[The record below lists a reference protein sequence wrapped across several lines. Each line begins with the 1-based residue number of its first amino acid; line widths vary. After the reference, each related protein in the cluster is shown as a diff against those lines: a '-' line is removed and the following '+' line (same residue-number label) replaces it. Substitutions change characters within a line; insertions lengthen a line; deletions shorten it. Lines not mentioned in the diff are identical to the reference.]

1 MATIDFISEKRWFMG
16 KGESIH
22 QISELDSAE
31 IAGVQLQIL
40 KVEFENGTRDL
51 YATLNDESKT
61 GALLA
66 EGFGSFAA
74 IQAYKARN
82 GFFKFQR
89 FAELDR
95 ASLATATPLG
105 AEQSNSAFFVKG
117 KSFFKMF
124 RRLQPGIHPEQE
136 ILSQLNATHFD
147 GVPQLLG
154 FIEYQDNA
162 ASYAIGI
169 LENHI
174 ENAISAWDLFSDA
187 QNTDFDFFAETA
199 LKLGRT
205 SARMHKALKDLS
217 GTAPQAE
224 EIPYAKLAALLKAN
238 GKEDLVARVEKLKL
252 QTQEEIPGL
261 ARDDKQKASAS
272 RCTEDPRFLV
282 PQRIH
287 GDYHLGQLLY
297 KDGKFTVLDF
307 EGEPTR
313 TLDYRRRLRSPA
325 ADIAGMLRSFAY
337 AAAVRKAN
345 AARDCHA
352 PLQGARN
359 DDRKNFEQITA
370 EAFLKGYSEES
381 GFSVEFLKKEAQ
393 PFIWGKAIYEACYE
407 LEYRPDWFWIPEAAL
422 KNGL

>member
-1 MATIDFISEKRWFMG
+1 MG

-174 ENAISAWDLFSDA
+174 ENAISAWDLFSNA

-238 GKEDLVARVEKLKL
+238 GKEDLLSIIEKKQSLFATEKRTDTKL
-252 QTQEEIPGL
+252 L
-261 ARDDKQKASAS
+261 A
-272 RCTEDPRFLV
+272 

-313 TLDYRRRLRSPA
+313 TLEYRRRLRSPA
-325 ADIAGMLRSFAY
+325 ADIAGMMRSFAY
-337 AAAVRKAN
+337 AAAVRKAG
-345 AARDCHA
+345 D
-352 PLQGARN
+352 
-359 DDRKNFEQITA
+359 NFEQVTT

-422 KNGL
+422 KSGL

>member
-1 MATIDFISEKRWFMG
+1 MFFDTITNKRWFMG
-16 KGESIH
+16 KGQAIR
-22 QISELDSAE
+22 QVSEMDSAE

-40 KVEFENGTRDL
+40 KVEFENGTSDL
-51 YATLNDESKT
+51 YATMSDESKA

-66 EGFGSFAA
+66 EGFGSVAA
-74 IQAYKARN
+74 TQAYKARN

-105 AEQSNSAFFVKG
+105 AEQSNSAFYVKG

-124 RRLQPGIHPEQE
+124 RRLQAGIHPEQE

-154 FIEYQDNA
+154 FIEYQDYT

-174 ENAISAWDLFSDA
+174 EGATNAWDLMVRTPSEKTQSGS
-187 QNTDFDFFAETA
+187 QNFFADAA
-199 LKLGRT
+199 LELGRT
-205 SARMHKALKDLS
+205 TAQMHKALKDLD
-217 GTAPQAE
+217 GTAPRAE
-224 EIPYAKLAALLKAN
+224 EVPFDKLIGLLKAN
-238 GKEDLVARVEKLKL
+238 GKDDLVPIIQKKQFLFQQKK
-252 QTQEEIPGL
+252 EIPERV
-261 ARDDKQKASAS
+261 RDDKHDTSA
-272 RCTEDPRFLV
+272 LK

-297 KDGKFTVLDF
+297 KDGKFIVLDF

-313 TLDYRRRLRSPA
+313 TLEYRRRFRSPA

-337 AAAVRKAN
+337 ASAVRQNN
-345 AARDCHA
+345 ATEKCR
-352 PLQGARN
+352 GG
-359 DDRKNFEQITA
+359 KEFEQFTA
-370 EAFLKGYSEES
+370 EAFLQGYSRES
-381 GFSVEFLKKEAQ
+381 GISVAQLKEEAS
-393 PFIWGKAIYEACYE
+393 PYVLGKAIYEACYE

-422 KNGL
+422 KSGL

>member
-1 MATIDFISEKRWFMG
+1 MATIDSISEKRWFMG

-74 IQAYKARN
+74 IQAFKARN

-174 ENAISAWDLFSDA
+174 ENAVGAWDLFSDA

-205 SARMHKALKDLS
+205 SARMHRALKDLS
-217 GTAPQAE
+217 GTPVQPE

-238 GKEDLVARVEKLKL
+238 GKEDLLSIIEKKQSLFATEKRTDTKL
-252 QTQEEIPGL
+252 L
-261 ARDDKQKASAS
+261 A
-272 RCTEDPRFLV
+272 

-287 GDYHLGQLLY
+287 GDYHLEQLLY

-422 KNGL
+422 KSGL

>member
-1 MATIDFISEKRWFMG
+1 MLSDISTKRWFMG
-16 KGESIH
+16 KGQAIR
-22 QISELDSAE
+22 QISEMDSAE

-40 KVEFENGTRDL
+40 KVEFENGTCDL
-51 YATLNDESKT
+51 YATMNDESKA

-66 EGFGSFAA
+66 EGFGSVAA

-124 RRLQPGIHPEQE
+124 RRLQAGIHPEQE

-154 FIEYQDNA
+154 FIEYQDYT

-174 ENAISAWDLFSDA
+174 EGATNAWDLMVRTPSEKTQSGC
-187 QNTDFDFFAETA
+187 QNFFADAA
-199 LKLGRT
+199 LELGRT
-205 SARMHKALKDLS
+205 TAQMHKALKDLD
-217 GTAPQAE
+217 GTPVQPE
-224 EIPYAKLAALLKAN
+224 EVPFDKLMALLQAN
-238 GKEDLVARVEKLKL
+238 GKQDLVARVETIAKSATDIDSIAPVGHSRVTDTSK
-252 QTQEEIPGL
+252 IL
-261 ARDDKQKASAS
+261 A
-272 RCTEDPRFLV
+272 

-297 KDGKFTVLDF
+297 KDGKFIVLDF

-313 TLDYRRRLRSPA
+313 TLEYRRRLRSPA

-337 AAAVRKAN
+337 ASAVRQNN
-345 AARDCHA
+345 ATEKCRDSV
-352 PLQGARN
+352 
-359 DDRKNFEQITA
+359 DFEHLSA

-381 GFSVEFLKKEAQ
+381 GITVQQLKEEAS
-393 PFIWGKAIYEACYE
+393 PYVLGKAIYEACYE

-422 KNGL
+422 KSGL

>member
-1 MATIDFISEKRWFMG
+1 MIFDTITNKRWFMG
-16 KGESIH
+16 KGQAIR
-22 QISELDSAE
+22 QISEMDSAE

-40 KVEFENGTRDL
+40 KVEFENGTCDL
-51 YATLNDESKT
+51 YATMNDESKA

-66 EGFGSFAA
+66 EGFGSIAA

-105 AEQSNSAFFVKG
+105 AEQSNSAFYVKG

-124 RRLQPGIHPEQE
+124 RRLQAGIHPEQE

-154 FIEYQDNA
+154 FIEYQDYT

-174 ENAISAWDLFSDA
+174 EDATSAWDLMVRTPSEKTQSGC
-187 QNTDFDFFAETA
+187 QNFFADAA
-199 LKLGRT
+199 LELGRT
-205 SARMHKALKDLS
+205 TAQMHKALKDLD
-217 GTAPQAE
+217 GTPVQPE
-224 EIPYAKLAALLKAN
+224 EVPFDKLMALLQAN
-238 GKEDLVARVEKLKL
+238 GKQDLVARVETIAK
-252 QTQEEIPGL
+252 
-261 ARDDKQKASAS
+261 SATDIDSIAPVGRS
-272 RCTEDPRFLV
+272 RMTDTAKVLV

-297 KDGKFTVLDF
+297 KDGKFIVLDF

-313 TLDYRRRLRSPA
+313 TLEYRRRLRSPA

-337 AAAVRKAN
+337 ASAVRQNN
-345 AARDCHA
+345 ATEKCR
-352 PLQGARN
+352 GG
-359 DDRKNFEQITA
+359 KEFEQFTA
-370 EAFLKGYSEES
+370 EAFLQGYSRES
-381 GFSVEFLKKEAQ
+381 GISVAQLKEEAS
-393 PFIWGKAIYEACYE
+393 PYVLGKAIYEACYE

-422 KNGL
+422 KSGL

>member
-1 MATIDFISEKRWFMG
+1 MFFDTITNKRWFMG
-16 KGESIH
+16 KGQAIR
-22 QISELDSAE
+22 QVSEMDSAE

-40 KVEFENGTRDL
+40 KVEFENGTSDL
-51 YATLNDESKT
+51 YATMSDESKA

-124 RRLQPGIHPEQE
+124 RRLQAGIHPEQE

-154 FIEYQDNA
+154 FIEYQDYT

-174 ENAISAWDLFSDA
+174 EDATSAWDLMVRTPSEKTQSGC
-187 QNTDFDFFAETA
+187 QNFFADAA
-199 LKLGRT
+199 LELGRT
-205 SARMHKALKDLS
+205 TAQMHKALKDLD
-217 GTAPQAE
+217 GTAPRAE
-224 EIPYAKLAALLKAN
+224 EVPFDKLIALLQAN
-238 GKEDLVARVEKLKL
+238 GKQDLVARVETIAKSATDIDSTAPVGHSRMTDTSK
-252 QTQEEIPGL
+252 IL
-261 ARDDKQKASAS
+261 A
-272 RCTEDPRFLV
+272 

-297 KDGKFTVLDF
+297 KDGKFIVLDF

-313 TLDYRRRLRSPA
+313 TLEYRRRLRSPA

-337 AAAVRKAN
+337 ASAVRQNN
-345 AARDCHA
+345 ATEKCR
-352 PLQGARN
+352 GG
-359 DDRKNFEQITA
+359 KEFEQFTA
-370 EAFLKGYSEES
+370 EAFLQGYSRES
-381 GFSVEFLKKEAQ
+381 GISVAQLKKEAS
-393 PFIWGKAIYEACYE
+393 PYVLGKAIYEACYE

-422 KNGL
+422 KSGL

>member
-1 MATIDFISEKRWFMG
+1 MTSIDSINEKRWFMG
-16 KGESIH
+16 KGQAIR
-22 QISELDSAE
+22 QISEKDSVE
-31 IAGVQLQIL
+31 IAGNKLQIL
-40 KVEFENGTRDL
+40 QVEFENGTCDL
-51 YATLNDESKT
+51 YATLSDESKT

-66 EGFGSFAA
+66 EAFGSFAVV
-74 IQAYKARN
+74 QAYKARN

-89 FAELDR
+89 FTELDR
-95 ASLATATPLG
+95 DLLATATPLG

-117 KSFFKMF
+117 KSFFKLF
-124 RRLQPGIHPEQE
+124 RRLQSGIHPEQE
-136 ILSQLNATHFD
+136 ILSQLNATHFE

-154 FIEYQDNA
+154 FIEYQDYT

-174 ENAISAWDLFSDA
+174 EDATSAWDLMVRTPSEKTQSGC
-187 QNTDFDFFAETA
+187 QNFFAGAA
-199 LKLGRT
+199 LELGRT
-205 SARMHKALKDLS
+205 TAQMHKALKDLD
-217 GTAPQAE
+217 GTAPRAE
-224 EIPYAKLAALLKAN
+224 EVPYDKLIGLLKAN

-297 KDGKFTVLDF
+297 KDGKFIVLDF

-313 TLDYRRRLRSPA
+313 TLEYRRRLRSPA
-325 ADIAGMLRSFAY
+325 VDIAGMLRSFAY
-337 AAAVRKAN
+337 AGAVRKNN
-345 AARDCHA
+345 AAKDC
-352 PLQGARN
+352 
-359 DDRKNFEQITA
+359 DNFEQIAA
-370 EAFLKGYSEES
+370 EAFLQGYSEES
-381 GFSVEFLKKEAQ
+381 GIPVSRLKEEAS
-393 PFIWGKAIYEACYE
+393 PFIRGKAIYEACYE

-422 KNGL
+422 KSGL

>member
-1 MATIDFISEKRWFMG
+1 MHSDISTKRWFMG
-16 KGESIH
+16 KGQAIR
-22 QISELDSAE
+22 QVSEMDSVE

-40 KVEFENGTRDL
+40 KVEFENGTSDL
-51 YATLNDESKT
+51 YATMSDESKA

-105 AEQSNSAFFVKG
+105 AEQSNSAFYVKG

-124 RRLQPGIHPEQE
+124 RRLQAGIHPEQE

-154 FIEYQDNA
+154 FIEYQDYT

-174 ENAISAWDLFSDA
+174 EDATSAWDLMVRTPSEKTQSGC
-187 QNTDFDFFAETA
+187 QNFFADAA
-199 LKLGRT
+199 LELGRT
-205 SARMHKALKDLS
+205 TAQMHKALKDLS
-217 GTAPQAE
+217 GTAPRAE
-224 EIPYAKLAALLKAN
+224 EVPFDKLIALLQAN
-238 GKEDLVARVEKLKL
+238 GKQDLVARVETIAK
-252 QTQEEIPGL
+252 
-261 ARDDKQKASAS
+261 SATDIDSIAPVGHS
-272 RCTEDPRFLV
+272 RMTDTSKILV

-297 KDGKFTVLDF
+297 KDGKFIVLDF

-313 TLDYRRRLRSPA
+313 TLEYRRRLRSPA

-337 AAAVRKAN
+337 ASAVRQNN
-345 AARDCHA
+345 ATEKCR
-352 PLQGARN
+352 GG
-359 DDRKNFEQITA
+359 KEFEQFTA
-370 EAFLKGYSEES
+370 EAFLQGYSQES
-381 GFSVEFLKKEAQ
+381 GISVAQLKEEAS
-393 PFIWGKAIYEACYE
+393 PYVLGKAIYEACYE

-422 KNGL
+422 KSGL

>member
-1 MATIDFISEKRWFMG
+1 MATIDSISEKRWFMG

-174 ENAISAWDLFSDA
+174 ENAISAWDLFSNA

-238 GKEDLVARVEKLKL
+238 GKEDLLSIIEKKQSLFATEKRTDTKL
-252 QTQEEIPGL
+252 L
-261 ARDDKQKASAS
+261 A
-272 RCTEDPRFLV
+272 

-313 TLDYRRRLRSPA
+313 TLEYRRRLRSPA
-325 ADIAGMLRSFAY
+325 ADIAGMMRSFAY
-337 AAAVRKAN
+337 AAAVRKAG
-345 AARDCHA
+345 D
-352 PLQGARN
+352 
-359 DDRKNFEQITA
+359 NFEQVTT

-422 KNGL
+422 KSGL

>member
-1 MATIDFISEKRWFMG
+1 MATIDSISEKRWFMG

-40 KVEFENGTRDL
+40 KVEFENGTCDL

-154 FIEYQDNA
+154 FIEYQDTA

-174 ENAISAWDLFSDA
+174 ENAISAWDLMVRTPNEKTQSGN
-187 QNTDFDFFAETA
+187 QKFFADAALELGHTTA
-199 LKLGRT
+199 Q
-205 SARMHKALKDLS
+205 MHKALKDLS

-224 EIPYAKLAALLKAN
+224 EVPFDKLIALLLAN
-238 GKEDLVARVEKLKL
+238 GKQDLVERVKTIAKNA
-252 QTQEEIPGL
+252 TNI
-261 ARDDKQKASAS
+261 DSIASVGRS
-272 RCTEDPRFLV
+272 RMTDTSRILT

-325 ADIAGMLRSFAY
+325 ADIAGMMRSFAY
-337 AAAVRKAN
+337 AAAVRKAG
-345 AARDCHA
+345 D
-352 PLQGARN
+352 
-359 DDRKNFEQITA
+359 NFEQVTT

-381 GFSVEFLKKEAQ
+381 GISVEQLKETAS
-393 PFIWGKAIYEACYE
+393 PYVLGKAIYEACYE

-422 KNGL
+422 QSGL

>member
-1 MATIDFISEKRWFMG
+1 MFFDTITNKRWFMG
-16 KGESIH
+16 KGQAIR
-22 QISELDSAE
+22 QVSEMDSVE
-31 IAGVQLQIL
+31 IAGIQLQIL
-40 KVEFENGTRDL
+40 KVEFENGTSDL
-51 YATLNDESKT
+51 YATMSDESKA

-105 AEQSNSAFFVKG
+105 AEQSNSAFYVKG

-124 RRLQPGIHPEQE
+124 RRLQAGIHPEQE
-136 ILSQLNATHFD
+136 ILAQLNATHFD

-154 FIEYQDNA
+154 FIEYQDYT

-174 ENAISAWDLFSDA
+174 EDATSAWDLMVRTPSEKTQSGC
-187 QNTDFDFFAETA
+187 QNFFADAA
-199 LKLGRT
+199 LELGRT
-205 SARMHKALKDLS
+205 TAQMHKALKDLD
-217 GTAPQAE
+217 GTAPRAE
-224 EIPYAKLAALLKAN
+224 EVPFDKLIGLLKAN
-238 GKEDLVARVEKLKL
+238 GKENLVPIVQKK
-252 QTQEEIPGL
+252 QFPFQQKKEIPE
-261 ARDDKQKASAS
+261 RVREDKQNTSAPAL
-272 RCTEDPRFLV
+272 T

-297 KDGKFTVLDF
+297 KDGKFIVLDF

-313 TLDYRRRLRSPA
+313 TLEYRRRFRSPA

-337 AAAVRKAN
+337 ASAVRQNN
-345 AARDCHA
+345 ATEKCR
-352 PLQGARN
+352 GG
-359 DDRKNFEQITA
+359 KEFEQFTA
-370 EAFLKGYSEES
+370 EAFLQGYSRES
-381 GFSVEFLKKEAQ
+381 GISVAQLKEEAS
-393 PFIWGKAIYEACYE
+393 PYVLGKAIYEACYE

-422 KNGL
+422 KSGL

>member
-1 MATIDFISEKRWFMG
+1 MTTIDSISEKRWFMG

-66 EGFGSFAA
+66 KGFGSFAA

-174 ENAISAWDLFSDA
+174 ENAISAWDLFSNA

-199 LKLGRT
+199 LELGRT
-205 SARMHKALKDLS
+205 SARMHRALKDLI
-217 GTAPQAE
+217 GTPVQPE

-238 GKEDLVARVEKLKL
+238 GKEDLLSIIEK
-252 QTQEEIPGL
+252 
-261 ARDDKQKASAS
+261 KQSLFA
-272 RCTEDPRFLV
+272 TENRTDANLLT

-337 AAAVRKAN
+337 AAAVRKAG
-345 AARDCHA
+345 D
-352 PLQGARN
+352 
-359 DDRKNFEQITA
+359 NFEQVTT

-381 GFSVEFLKKEAQ
+381 GIAAELLKKEAQ

-422 KNGL
+422 KSGL

>member
-1 MATIDFISEKRWFMG
+1 MTTIDSISEKRWFMG

-31 IAGVQLQIL
+31 IAGNKLQIL
-40 KVEFENGTRDL
+40 EVEFENGTKDL
-51 YATLNDESKT
+51 YAAIEDESKT
-61 GALLA
+61 GAILA
-66 EGFGSFAA
+66 KGFCGSEDSQIF
-74 IQAYKARN
+74 KACN
-82 GFFKFQR
+82 GQFTFTR
-89 FAELDR
+89 VGALDKN
-95 ASLATATPLG
+95 ALATAAALN
-105 AEQSNSAFFVKG
+105 AEQSNSAFCVKG
-117 KSFFKMF
+117 KYFFKLF
-124 RRLQPGIHPEQE
+124 RRLHAGIHPEQE
-136 ILSQLNATHFD
+136 ILKQLNEATFE
-147 GVPQLLG
+147 GVPKLLG
-154 FIEYQDNA
+154 YIEYQNGSD
-162 ASYAIGI
+162 SYSIGI

-205 SARMHKALKDLS
+205 SARMHRALKDLS
-217 GTAPQAE
+217 GTPVQPE

-238 GKEDLVARVEKLKL
+238 GKEDLLSIIEKKQSLFATEKRTDTKL
-252 QTQEEIPGL
+252 L
-261 ARDDKQKASAS
+261 A
-272 RCTEDPRFLV
+272 

-422 KNGL
+422 KSGL